1 MGDSDDEYD
10 RRRVRDKFRGER
22 SEYEPRRPRGDYRER
37 RDWGDRRPRESWS
50 GGGGGRDPNWE
61 RKRGGQYYGRPR
73 RDSEGVEGHMSPPM
87 KRNRR
92 DW

>member
-22 SEYEPRRPRGDYRER
+22 SEYEQRRPRGDYRDR
-37 RDWGDRRPRESWS
+37 RDWGERRGRDSWS
-50 GGGGGRDPNWE
+50 GGRDQGWD
-61 RKRGGQYYGRPR
+61 RKRGGQYYGRAR
-73 RDSEGVEGHMSPPM
+73 RDSEGGDGQVSPPL

-92 DW
+92 DWYVP

>member
-22 SEYEPRRPRGDYRER
+22 IEYEQRRPRGDYRER
-37 RDWGDRRPRESWS
+37 REWVDRRGRDNWS
-50 GGGGGRDPNWE
+50 GGGGRDQNWD
-61 RKRGGQYYGRPR
+61 RKRGPYYGRQR
-73 RDSEGVEGHMSPPM
+73 RDSEGGDGQISPPM